1 MVTFRMC
8 GGKQV
13 FLENNIKFTT
23 AVDLIKCLEQIEL
36 SSALYTC
43 VPISEYPSK
52 ISTIVKKN

>member
-1 MVTFRMC
+1 MVTLRM
-8 GGKQV
+8 GRGKQV

-23 AVDLIKCLEQIEL
+23 ADDLNKCLEQIEL

-43 VPISEYPSK
+43 VPISEHPSK